1 MLNKSYIRVKLSE
14 RQRKKEKEEQEERSE
29 YSVMED
35 KGIEKR

>member
-1 MLNKSYIRVKLSE
+1 MLNKSYVRAKLSE
-14 RQRKKEKEEQEERSE
+14 RQRKKEKEEREERSE